1 MHQDERKRNITK
13 VRYLTDVKDSVLEA
27 GGGKE
32 AIVSLV
38 LFYPLADSQVQ
49 DQGPS
54 RLKLVR
60 FSTNHLISISHWG
73 REPNHGQVLRKKIPR
88 LLIWIIQKI
97 LVLLG

>member
-13 VRYLTDVKDSVLEA
+13 VRYLTDVKDSVL
-27 GGGKE
+27 
-32 AIVSLV
+32 S
-38 LFYPLADSQVQ
+38 YPLADSQVQ

-73 REPNHGQVLRKKIPR
+73 REPVHGQVLRKKILR